1 MKNLWSLF
9 LLTTLLH
16 GCSKSNNTATC
27 TDATPASEEAQI
39 QDFCLKNSITA
50 QKDTTGIYYEIINP
64 GTTPSP
70 DLNDSVDVL
79 YKGTFLNGTVL
90 DEAQTTAYRSELND
104 FIDGWTIGVQK
115 IAKGGQIKMVIPS
128 SLCYGCYGIPGVVA
142 PNTVLYF
149 DVKLVDVIQMP

>member
-1 MKNLWSLF
+1 MKNLACIF
-9 LLTTLLH
+9 LITIFVT
-16 GCSKSNNTATC
+16 GCAKSKNAMC
-27 TDATPASEEAQI
+27 TDATPASEEARI
-39 QDFCLKNSITA
+39 KDFCLKNSIAA

-90 DEAQTTAYRSELND
+90 DESQTTTYRSELND
-104 FIDGWTIGVQK
+104 FIDGWTIGLQK

-128 SLCYGCYGIPGVVA
+128 SLCYGCYGLPGAVD
-142 PNTVLYF
+142 PNTILYF
-149 DVKLVDVIQMP
+149 DVKLVDVIQIP